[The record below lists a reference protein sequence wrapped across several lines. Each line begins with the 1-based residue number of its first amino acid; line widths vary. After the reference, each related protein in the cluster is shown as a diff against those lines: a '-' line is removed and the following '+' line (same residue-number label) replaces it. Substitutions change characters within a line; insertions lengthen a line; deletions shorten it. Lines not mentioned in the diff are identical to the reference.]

1 MLLVLLAHRPHQE
14 IKHRLGVFATDVVV
28 AAVKRAGAVIHADV
42 AQHAVAGN
50 LGEVVRLV
58 LVKLRLVHY
67 RQALACL
74 QVVEDAIGR
83 VNLPHVVWMAAC
95 QLYVRRGTPHLRT
108 GKPAFAQLAVDRGSV
123 VLARS
128 QTVSGGNL
136 DCGLGTGE
144 TLAGLARGGVLDGS
158 DTGKLVIADN
168 ARAFIG
174 AGLALGV
181 VAQFSQG
188 AIDRGLALANKSSG
202 GIDDGVTATMRRGF
216 QFCDQFNDD

>member
-1 MLLVLLAHRPHQE
+1 MCSKPLTPLKALQHKAYSDSWLLFCP
-14 IKHRLGVFATDVVV
+14 IRL
-28 AAVKRAGAVIHADV
+28 
-42 AQHAVAGN
+42 
-50 LGEVVRLV
+50 
-58 LVKLRLVHY
+58 KLRLIHY

-83 VNLPHVVWMAAC
+83 VNLPHVVWMAAR

>member
-1 MLLVLLAHRPHQE
+1 MLLVLAAHRAHQE
-14 IKHRLGVFATDVVV
+14 IKHRLGVLAADVVV

-58 LVKLRLVHY
+58 FVKLRLVHDGE
-67 RQALACL
+67 AFACL

-83 VNLPHVVWMAAC
+83 VNLPHVVWMAAR

-136 DCGLGTGE
+136 DCGFGAGE
-144 TLAGLARGGVLDGS
+144 TFAGFACGGVLDGS
-158 DTGKLVIADN
+158 DAGKLVIADN
-168 ARAFIG
+168 AAAFVSSG
-174 AGLALGV
+174 FAVAV

-202 GIDDGVTATMRRGF
+202 GIDDGVTATVRRGF